1 MMVIA
6 VILSAEGPKFVRA
19 RLRFSAINSVHAKS
33 ARFSC
38 TALSILEGELRN
50 EATSSNFQL
59 SQIPS
64 EETHIG
70 TGKLTSA
77 ASEYFCDIE
86 EEEEEE
92 VEEEEEEE
100 EGGTSGSEATYGG
113 DIDIK
118 SDDLGDSTVT
128 TGELSGLSR

>member
-92 VEEEEEEE
+92 VEEEE
-100 EGGTSGSEATYGG
+100 GGTSGSEATYGG

>member
-6 VILSAEGPKFVRA
+6 VILSAEGPKLVRA

-33 ARFSC
+33 ARLSC

-77 ASEYFCDIE
+77 ASEYFCNKE
-86 EEEEEE
+86 
-92 VEEEEEEE
+92 EEEEEEE
-100 EGGTSGSEATYGG
+100 EGGTSSSEATYGG

-128 TGELSGLSR
+128 TGELRGLSR